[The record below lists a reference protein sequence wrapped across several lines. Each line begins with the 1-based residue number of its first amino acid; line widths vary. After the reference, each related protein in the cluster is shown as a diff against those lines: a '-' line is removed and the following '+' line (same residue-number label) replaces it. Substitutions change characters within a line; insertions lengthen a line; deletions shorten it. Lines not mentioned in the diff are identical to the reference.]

1 MRKTKIVAT
10 LGPATSDPAIID
22 ELVESGM
29 DVARLNFSHGTADEH
44 RKNIEL
50 VREAAERRDRAVAC
64 LQDLSGPKIRTGKI
78 VQPGGVKLEAGSRF
92 VVTINDVAGDADR
105 VSTTYKGLPK
115 DVGKGDKIVL
125 DDGRIALHVESVT
138 DEEIVTEVVNGGI
151 LKSSKGINIPGVFI
165 STPSLTDKDRR
176 DVLVGLEM
184 DVDFMAMSFVQRKED
199 IEDLRQHLR
208 DNGREDLHIIAKI
221 ERPKAVENLS
231 EILSVADAVMVA
243 RGDLGVEL
251 PPETVPTI
259 QKQIIREANQHG
271 TPVITATQMLESMVH
286 EPVPTRAEAS
296 DVANAILDGTDALML
311 SAETASGSFP
321 LEALQTMG
329 RIAEHI
335 EKHIGS
341 GPSRRRAADFP
352 FMQGSDVARA
362 VALAARRAADEVDA
376 RFIVAFT
383 ESGSTVRLV
392 SHSRPKSHILGF
404 TPSERVYRRLA
415 MRWGVTPVRGE
426 HFDTT
431 DAMLEVAMKFLKRKK
446 YVEIGDI
453 VVTVCGHTT
462 LAGATNM
469 MKVYKF

>member
-10 LGPATSDPAIID
+10 LGPATSEPAMI
-22 ELVESGM
+22 EKLVDSGM
-29 DVARLNFSHGTADEH
+29 DVARLNFSHGNAEEH
-44 RKNIEL
+44 RHNINQ
-50 VREAAERRDRAVAC
+50 VRATAKRLDRAVAC

-78 VQPGGVKLEAGSRF
+78 EQEGGVALEAGAKF
-92 VVTINDVAGDADR
+92 TVTINDVPGNAEL
-105 VSTTYKGLPK
+105 VSTTYKHLPR
-115 DVGKGDKIVL
+115 DVSKGDKIVL
-125 DDGRIALHVESVT
+125 DDGRIGLMVENVS
-138 DEEIVTEVVNGGI
+138 DEEIVTQVIHGGI
-151 LKSSKGINIPGVFI
+151 LKSSKGINLPGVSV
-165 STPSLTDKDRR
+165 STPSLTDKDRK
-176 DVLVGLEM
+176 DALVGLEM

-199 IEDLRQHLR
+199 IQELRQHLR

-221 ERPKAVENLS
+221 ERPQAVENLS
-231 EILSVADAVMVA
+231 EILSVADGVMVA

-259 QKQIIREANQHG
+259 QKKIIREANQRG

-286 EPVPTRAEAS
+286 DPVPTRAEAS

-311 SAETASGSFP
+311 SAETATGAYP
-321 LEALQTMG
+321 LEAVQTMG

-335 EKHIGS
+335 EMHFGS
-341 GPSRRRAADFP
+341 EPSRRRTADFP
-352 FMQGSDVARA
+352 LMDGSDVARA
-362 VALAARRAADEVDA
+362 VALAARRAAEEVDA
-376 RFIVAFT
+376 RYIVAFT

-404 TPSERVYRRLA
+404 TPSDRVYRRLA
-415 MRWGVTPVRGE
+415 MRWGVTPMRGE

-431 DAMLEVAMKFLKRKK
+431 DAMLEVAMKLLRRKK
-446 YVEIGDI
+446 FVDEGDV

-462 LAGATNM
+462 LPGATNM